1 MLRTQLLYLIPYI
14 SSLALSLALII
25 YAWLRKGTRS
35 VRPYIWHMAGQS
47 ILVIAYIL
55 ELLDNNVAG
64 KTFWDGF
71 QWIASSILPVT
82 FLVFVAEYTEQKFR
96 KPKRLLLLAFI
107 VPVVFLG
114 LTATNS
120 LHHLV
125 YQNVYL
131 NSTPPFHELRYQYT
145 PVMYAYTLY
154 GYVLSSI
161 GMAWL
166 IRRFFLLHN
175 LYRAQIAVIILGF
188 LTLAVGSILTL
199 SDFRFILQQDSAP
212 LVAILANLT
221 IAWGFFRFRIF
232 EVAPVGR
239 EKVFEAIID
248 PVVILDQ
255 NNTVIDINRSMLDM
269 LGMNADETI
278 GHSVKEVFNNFPIPI
293 KAYAQVSHARVET
306 SFEISGKT
314 VYYELTV
321 WPVYNHRS
329 QMTGRLY
336 ISHDITALK
345 ELEGELRTLNQD
357 LEKRVQER
365 TQELAEAYDTTL
377 EGWAK
382 ALEYRDKE
390 TEGHSRRVMGA
401 TIKLARAL
409 EIPEEQL
416 IHIRRGAILHDIGKM
431 AIPDEILRKKSS
443 LTADELEIV
452 HKHPETALKMLEGIP
467 FLEHALEIPYCHH
480 EKWDGSGYPQGLKE
494 RQIPLSARIFAIT
507 DVWDA
512 LCSDRPYSKPWP
524 KEKVIEYL
532 AGQSGKHFD
541 PEVTRVFLELIE
553 RDEI

>member
-1 MLRTQLLYLIPYI
+1 MLRTQLLYLIPYF

-25 YAWLRKGTRS
+25 YAWPRQDTRS
-35 VRPYIWHMAGQS
+35 VKAYIWHMAGQS
-47 ILVIAYIL
+47 LLVFAYIL
-55 ELLDNNVAG
+55 ELLVNNISG
-64 KTFWDGF
+64 KMFWDSF
-71 QWIASSILPVT
+71 QWIVSSMLPVT
-82 FLVFVAEYTEQKFR
+82 FLIFVADYTEKKFHR
-96 KPKRLLLLAFI
+96 PKHLVLLAFI

-114 LTATNS
+114 LTATNNF
-120 LHHLV
+120 HHLV
-125 YQNVYL
+125 YQSVYL

-145 PVMYAYTLY
+145 PVMYAYTSY
-154 GYVLSSI
+154 GYVLASI

-166 IRRFFLLHN
+166 VRRFFLLHN
-175 LYRAQIAVIILGF
+175 LYRAQIAVITLGF
-188 LTLAVGSILTL
+188 LTLAVGSILSL

-212 LVAILANLT
+212 LIAILANVT

-239 EKVFEAIID
+239 EKVFEAMID

-269 LGMNADETI
+269 LGMKVDETI
-278 GHSVKEVFNNFPIPI
+278 GHSVREVFDDFPIPI

-321 WPVYNHRS
+321 WPIYNNRS

-345 ELEGELRTLNQD
+345 ELEGELRTLNRD
-357 LEKRVQER
+357 LGKRVQER

-390 TEGHSRRVMGA
+390 TEGHSRRVMEA

-409 EIPEEQL
+409 DIPEEQL
-416 IHIRRGAILHDIGKM
+416 THIRRGAILHDIGKM

-443 LTADELEIV
+443 LTADELVIV
-452 HKHPETALKMLEGIP
+452 QKHPETALKMLEGIP
-467 FLEHALEIPYCHH
+467 FLENALEIPYSHH

-524 KEKVIEYL
+524 KEKVTAYL
-532 AGQSGKHFD
+532 AGQAGKHFD
-541 PEVTRVFLELIE
+541 PEVARVFLELIE